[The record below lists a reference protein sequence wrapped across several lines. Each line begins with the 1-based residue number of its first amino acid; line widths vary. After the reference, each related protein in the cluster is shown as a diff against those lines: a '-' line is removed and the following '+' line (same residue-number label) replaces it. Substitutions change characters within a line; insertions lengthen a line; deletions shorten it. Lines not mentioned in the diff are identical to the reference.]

1 MGIVERFTFFGPDM
15 PFTKA
20 EDKLMKGGNMLHG
33 PHHDCLMC
41 GMAKTVGMM
50 EKHPKDCDCEVHP
63 KKEGKEDEQKSESKV
78 SASLGM

>member
-1 MGIVERFTFFGPDM
+1 MS
-15 PFTKA
+15 
-20 EDKLMKGGNMLHG
+20 HG

-50 EKHPKDCDCEVHP
+50 EKHPKDCKCGEVHP
-63 KKEGKEDEQKSESKV
+63 KKEEKEDEQKSQSKI